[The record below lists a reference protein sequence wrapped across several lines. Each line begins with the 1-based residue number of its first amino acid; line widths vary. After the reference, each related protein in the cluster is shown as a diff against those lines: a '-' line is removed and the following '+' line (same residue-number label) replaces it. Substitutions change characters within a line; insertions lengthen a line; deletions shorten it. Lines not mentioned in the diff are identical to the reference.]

1 MTSYTDEPNGTSAVT
16 TPHRAIVPAEIVP
29 QHRGMVAFIS
39 HSARGGDWILPRRFR
54 AVAFMGGIDLDLT
67 HARIGPGTS
76 YIEVKTIMGSVTV
89 LVPPDIRVECD
100 GDSIVAS
107 FEIDRATV
115 PPPHDAPLVVITGT
129 ALLGAVHVKVVDP
142 NEPGWYEKVRSRW
155 SRSGAR
161 R

>member
-1 MTSYTDEPNGTSAVT
+1 M
-16 TPHRAIVPAEIVP
+16 
-29 QHRGMVAFIS
+29 
-39 HSARGGDWILPRRFR
+39 
-54 AVAFMGGIDLDLT
+54 VAFMGGIDLDLT

-76 YIEVKTIMGSVTV
+76 YIEVKSIMGSVTV

-115 PPPHDAPLVVITGT
+115 RPPQDAPLVVITGT

-142 NEPGWYEKVRSRW
+142 NEPGWYEKVRSRL
-155 SRSGAR
+155 SRSDAR